1 MKRKASLPP
10 SHGVD
15 KQTVF
20 KQAKAYQASAARR
33 EKTIEGKKCQDI
45 LFWDGLGNRRNSSS
59 LGCIIPSA
67 FYPLTVVCGTRVEKR
82 GKRDAL
88 QQQATHLCT
97 GQQTTSAATHD
108 STCKHERPQQTRHA
122 SETQCWKSVTLLQSP
137 HATDETRLL
146 TWTFGECQTPEIDH
160 KGLSLCPAGRTARTT
175 AVQRKVTIVRV
186 S

>member
-1 MKRKASLPP
+1 MLNVPNVKRKASLPP

-82 GKRDAL
+82 GRGMPCSSKQRTCV
-88 QQQATHLCT
+88 Q
-97 GQQTTSAATHD
+97 D
-108 STCKHERPQQTRHA
+108 SRPLRRQHMTRHA
-122 SETQCWKSVTLLQSP
+122 NTSDRS
-137 HATDETRLL
+137 RLDM
-146 TWTFGECQTPEIDH
+146 QARR
-160 KGLSLCPAGRTARTT
+160 SAGS
-175 AVQRKVTIVRV
+175 Q
-186 S
+186 

>member
-1 MKRKASLPP
+1 MPRHPVLGRTWEPAKLLQSRLHYTLCILP
-10 SHGVD
+10 
-15 KQTVF
+15 T
-20 KQAKAYQASAARR
+20 
-33 EKTIEGKKCQDI
+33 
-45 LFWDGLGNRRNSSS
+45 NSS
-59 LGCIIPSA
+59 LWHKG
-67 FYPLTVVCGTRVEKR
+67 RKKR
-82 GKRDAL
+82 ERDAL